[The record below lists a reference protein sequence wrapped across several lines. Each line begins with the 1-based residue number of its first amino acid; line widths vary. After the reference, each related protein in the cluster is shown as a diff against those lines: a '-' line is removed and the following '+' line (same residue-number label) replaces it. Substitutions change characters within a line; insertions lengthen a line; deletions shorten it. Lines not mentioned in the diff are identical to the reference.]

1 MTLEADFITVLLA
14 QCPRTFPGV
23 APFGTSTPYV
33 TWQHIGGQSLRFL
46 DGTAG
51 DKRNAYIQITVWAA
65 TSLQAITLARAI
77 EDALCAAT
85 AVLLA
90 EPQGEPVDA
99 FDDGDE
105 LRGTVQ
111 SFSIWGAR

>member
-1 MTLEADFITVLLA
+1 MSLETDLVAILQA
-14 QCPRTFPGV
+14 QCPRTFLV
-23 APFGTSTPYV
+23 AAPFGTTTPYV

-46 DGTAG
+46 DNTAG
-51 DKRNAYIQITVWAA
+51 DKRNAYIQINVWA
-65 TSLQAITLARAI
+65 TSSMQAMTLARAI

-85 AVLLA
+85 AALLA
-90 EPQGEPVDA
+90 TPQGEPVDA